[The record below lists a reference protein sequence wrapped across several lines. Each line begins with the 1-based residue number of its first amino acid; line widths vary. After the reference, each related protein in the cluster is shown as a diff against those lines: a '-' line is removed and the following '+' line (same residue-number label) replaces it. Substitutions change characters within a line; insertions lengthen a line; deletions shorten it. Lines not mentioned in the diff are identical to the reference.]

1 MAPMDTQLKVPTP
14 ELPRYTVYTPVRSAS
29 VGRFHSNHGGPRWT
43 LVTTDGLRFGCES
56 RESDVTYLRPWV
68 LNCEGFQMNYTWR
81 PCLAAC
87 GRDMGVSQQMHSS
100 TLSRCGIRHPN

>member
-43 LVTTDGLRFGCES
+43 LVDDGWTPFR
-56 RESDVTYLRPWV
+56 
-68 LNCEGFQMNYTWR
+68 M
-81 PCLAAC
+81 
-87 GRDMGVSQQMHSS
+87 
-100 TLSRCGIRHPN
+100 